1 MARGQIHLSPSG
13 PAPCGADT
21 GRCPYEADG
30 HYATAAEAED
40 AFAAQMGGALPP
52 AAQSGFADVQTTV
65 LSSNFGEWEVLDGD
79 LTDSRARIALSSGLC
94 GDLALAIHRK
104 TGGTPYF
111 LSFSYQSEE
120 DLARAFAEEP
130 NAVIAASAHVVIE
143 SPSTPGEFL
152 DSYGRQ
158 DENSLEEVYDEASIL
173 RGTPEML
180 QHFADSKSADRLSR
194 FAQSA
199 IELDRSRV
207 RYDPDLDGVSWEDFE
222 EDEDEDFED
231 DTEDEPLPLA
241 HSSSDSPRTV
251 SLELDFGS
259 VAVTDGDLSD
269 PQARHY
275 LVNGLCGDLAMAI
288 HERQGGRV
296 FFAVD
301 EQLPPGVTLESAAER
316 GELGDHVAHAFVE
329 SKEHPGRFID
339 AYGAKSAEDI
349 RRYYS
354 TDIREVSPEL
364 LSRFGSGPGGA
375 RGKHDLSGFV
385 DAAIELDREGRTYEY
400 EGEDY
405 GIKLSS

>member
-13 PAPCGADT
+13 PAPCGADA

-30 HYATAAEAED
+30 HFNSASEAES

-52 AAQSGFADVQTTV
+52 AAQSGSAGASTTV
-65 LSSNFGEWEVLDGD
+65 LSSNFGEWEVTDGD
-79 LTDSRARIALSSGLC
+79 LTDARARMALSGGLC
-94 GDLALAIHRK
+94 GDLALAIHRQ

-130 NAVIAASAHVVIE
+130 NSVIAASAHVVLE

-158 DENSLEEVYDEASIL
+158 DEESLGDSYGEDVAIL

-180 QHFADSKSADRLSR
+180 QHFGDSASADRLGL

-199 IELDRSRV
+199 IELDGRGE
-207 RYDPDLDGVSWEDFE
+207 RYAQDLDGLSWEDFE
-222 EDEDEDFED
+222 DSEDEYFDESY
-231 DTEDEPLPLA
+231 EDEL
-241 HSSSDSPRTV
+241 DSPEPRTV
-251 SLELDFGS
+251 ELQLDLGS
-259 VAVTDGDLSD
+259 VAVADGDLSD
-269 PQARHY
+269 PKVRHY

-288 HERQGGRV
+288 HEKQGGRV

-301 EQLPPGVTLESAAER
+301 EQLPPGVSLEKAAQR

-329 SKEHPGRFID
+329 SREHPGMFLD
-339 AYGAKSAEDI
+339 AYGVKSAEAI
-349 RRYYS
+349 RSYYG
-354 TDIREVSPEL
+354 TEIREVSPEIL
-364 LSRFGSGPGGA
+364 ARYGSGPSGVRGG
-375 RGKHDLSGFV
+375 HNLSGFA
-385 DAAIELDREGRTYEY
+385 DAALALDRQGVTYSY

-405 GIKLSS
+405 